1 MSTAKEMV
9 PEVYEDL
16 RRVAHR
22 RMTQEREGHTFSTT
36 DLVHEAYLR
45 LAGVDGIEGRAH
57 FLALAA
63 RVMRNILVDHALAR
77 KAEKRGGG
85 GVRVELVE
93 GAMATPA
100 PAVDLVVLDGAMRR
114 LEELDPR
121 QCQVVECR
129 VFAGMSVDE
138 TAQALSVSPASVKRD
153 WTLARSWLN
162 RELAA

>member
-1 MSTAKEMV
+1 MI

-22 RMTQEREGHTFSTT
+22 RMTREREGHTFSTT

-45 LAGVDGIEGRAH
+45 LARLDGIEGRAH

-77 KAEKRGGG
+77 KADKRGGG

-93 GAMATPA
+93 GAIATPA

-114 LEELDPR
+114 LEGLDPR

-138 TAQALSVSPASVKRD
+138 TAQALGVSPASVKRD